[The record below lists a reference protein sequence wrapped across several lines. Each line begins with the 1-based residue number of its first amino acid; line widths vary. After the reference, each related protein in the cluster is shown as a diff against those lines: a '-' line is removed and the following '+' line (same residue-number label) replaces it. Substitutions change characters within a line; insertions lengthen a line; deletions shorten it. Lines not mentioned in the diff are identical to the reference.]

1 MAWLGLVPLMPL
13 LIYILNMLLHY
24 FIHTYVNVAGSD
36 FILPT
41 PMTFTLQP
49 GQARSCLNVTIQDDT
64 SVEDAEVFIVRFP
77 SPSSLSTVIKAS
89 SYSTFQL
96 SIKPLNSSAE

>member
-1 MAWLGLVPLMPL
+1 
-13 LIYILNMLLHY
+13 MLLHY

-77 SPSSLSTVIKAS
+77 SPSSLPTVVEVGQRPSTQVVITDDDGKRFHMHLLIYNLGS
-89 SYSTFQL
+89 
-96 SIKPLNSSAE
+96 